1 MTSEFLYNPPNV
13 GSYCHCATLI
23 RTQSGNLLAAWYAY
37 PEEEYKDAQLVLA
50 RQVQEST
57 GPRWIPSQTILPP
70 SVYSQGN
77 PVLFLAPMGRIYL
90 FFVGLKGSYWNDADL
105 QAISSDDD
113 GHTWTDPVSFQLPA
127 GTMVRGT
134 PLVGEHDELLLPVYE
149 ERSKDAI
156 LLVSEPSY
164 HTWRE
169 GYRFEDPPLIQPT
182 LVREVHEGLTM
193 YFRPTQEPKKIWRS
207 VSRNGGKTWC
217 NPIQTPL
224 PNPLSGIAAVSGG
237 GVTALIYNHTFKHQ
251 RYPLS
256 VSVTQD
262 MGVTWSQPWNF
273 ENVEHEV
280 SYPCFIHDGKGMF
293 HGLYSFNRRMIKYV
307 TFPEEEFQELR

>member
-1 MTSEFLYNPPNV
+1 
-13 GSYCHCATLI
+13 
-23 RTQSGNLLAAWYAY
+23 LAAWYAY

-50 RQVQEST
+50 RQVQGAT
-57 GPRWIPSQTILPP
+57 GPRWGPSQTILPP
-70 SVYSQGN
+70 SVYSHGN
-77 PVLFLAPMGRIYL
+77 PVLFLAPKGRIYL

-105 QAISSDDD
+105 QAVSSNDD

-134 PLVGEHDELLLPVYE
+134 PLVGEQDELLLPMYE
-149 ERSKDAI
+149 ERSKESI
-156 LLVSEPSY
+156 LLVSEPPY
-164 HTWRE
+164 HTWRM
-169 GYRFEDPPLIQPT
+169 GYRFGDPPLIQPT
-182 LVREVHEGLTM
+182 LVREAHEGLTM
-193 YFRPTQEPKKIWRS
+193 YFRPTQDPKRIWRS
-207 VSRNGGKTWC
+207 VSRNEGKTWS

-224 PNPLSGIAAVSGG
+224 PNPLSGISAVSGG
-237 GVTALIYNHTFKHQ
+237 GVTALIYNHTTEHR

-262 MGVTWSQPWNF
+262 MGVTWSQPWHF

-280 SYPCFIHDGKGMF
+280 SYPCFIHDGKGRF

-307 TFPEEEFQELR
+307 TFSEEEFQNL